1 MKNRFEFRFAL
12 ELRLEIDPILRRRS
26 STGVCI
32 FLDMYARAR
41 ARARARAYVHTC
53 KDSPFDAP
61 VSPEATV
68 KSLERTHVGVLGGND
83 LLCEAQATRWMMKL
97 VYRAIILQLVAV
109 ADRR

>member
-41 ARARARAYVHTC
+41 ARVRAHTYTRA
-53 KDSPFDAP
+53 K
-61 VSPEATV
+61 
-68 KSLERTHVGVLGGND
+68 THHSM
-83 LLCEAQATRWMMKL
+83 LLYPLRQ
-97 VYRAIILQLVAV
+97 Q
-109 ADRR
+109 